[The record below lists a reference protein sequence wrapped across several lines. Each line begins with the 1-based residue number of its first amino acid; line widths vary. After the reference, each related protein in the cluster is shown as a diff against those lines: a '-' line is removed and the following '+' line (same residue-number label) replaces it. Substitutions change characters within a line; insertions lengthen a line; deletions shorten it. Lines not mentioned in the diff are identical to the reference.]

1 MPFQLVPGG
10 FSYLE
15 RIQIGKNYRE
25 LETCRKS
32 LKYWIG
38 SNIFFQFLGGLSPEF
53 QGILRPPRQLSSYG
67 SPPTS
72 YSATPVA
79 APPAPA
85 PGGGDSYGSPVAPVV
100 PAAPGGGDSYG
111 SPVAPPVSAPAPGGG
126 DSYGSPIAPVVP
138 AAPVV
143 PTYGSRYFIKGFWQQ
158 NC

>member
-1 MPFQLVPGG
+1 MHFEWDRIKNIELVLIN
-10 FSYLE
+10 FYF
-15 RIQIGKNYRE
+15 Y
-25 LETCRKS
+25 
-32 LKYWIG
+32 
-38 SNIFFQFLGGLSPEF
+38 FLGGLSPEF

-138 AAPVV
+138 AAPVA

-158 NC
+158 IR

>member
-1 MPFQLVPGG
+1 MVL
-10 FSYLE
+10 
-15 RIQIGKNYRE
+15 
-25 LETCRKS
+25 
-32 LKYWIG
+32 
-38 SNIFFQFLGGLSPEF
+38 IFFFNFLGGLSPEF

-72 YSATPVA
+72 YSATPAA

-85 PGGGDSYGSPVAPVV
+85 QGGGDSYGSPVGPVV
-100 PAAPGGGDSYG
+100 PA
-111 SPVAPPVSAPAPGGG
+111 APGGG

>member
-1 MPFQLVPGG
+1 MVLIF
-10 FSYLE
+10 
-15 RIQIGKNYRE
+15 
-25 LETCRKS
+25 
-32 LKYWIG
+32 
-38 SNIFFQFLGGLSPEF
+38 FFQFLGGLSPEF

-138 AAPVV
+138 AAPVA

>member
-1 MPFQLVPGG
+1 MKQNTYKILNWFY
-10 FSYLE
+10 F
-15 RIQIGKNYRE
+15 
-25 LETCRKS
+25 
-32 LKYWIG
+32 
-38 SNIFFQFLGGLSPEF
+38 FFQFLGGLSPEF

-111 SPVAPPVSAPAPGGG
+111 SPVAPVVPAAPGGGDSYGSPVAPPVSAPAPGGG

-158 NC
+158 NR

>member
-1 MPFQLVPGG
+1 MVLIF
-10 FSYLE
+10 
-15 RIQIGKNYRE
+15 
-25 LETCRKS
+25 
-32 LKYWIG
+32 
-38 SNIFFQFLGGLSPEF
+38 FFQFLGGLSPEF

-85 PGGGDSYGSPVAPVV
+85 QGGGDSYGSPVAPVV

-111 SPVAPPVSAPAPGGG
+111 SPIAPVVPAAPGGG

-158 NC
+158 DR

>member
-1 MPFQLVPGG
+1 MVLIF
-10 FSYLE
+10 
-15 RIQIGKNYRE
+15 
-25 LETCRKS
+25 
-32 LKYWIG
+32 
-38 SNIFFQFLGGLSPEF
+38 FFQFLGGLSPEF

-143 PTYGSRYFIKGFWQQ
+143 PTYGSRYFIKGF
-158 NC
+158 

>member
-1 MPFQLVPGG
+1 MVL
-10 FSYLE
+10 
-15 RIQIGKNYRE
+15 II
-25 LETCRKS
+25 
-32 LKYWIG
+32 
-38 SNIFFQFLGGLSPEF
+38 FQFLGGLSPEF

-158 NC
+158 NR

>member
-1 MPFQLVPGG
+1 MVL
-10 FSYLE
+10 
-15 RIQIGKNYRE
+15 II
-25 LETCRKS
+25 
-32 LKYWIG
+32 
-38 SNIFFQFLGGLSPEF
+38 FQFLGGLSPEF

-85 PGGGDSYGSPVAPVV
+85 SGGGDSYGSPVAPVV

-111 SPVAPPVSAPAPGGG
+111 SPVAPPISAPAPGGG

-158 NC
+158 NR